1 MSSIEEDE
9 SSIPISVSTTEVFQA
24 IPAKP
29 ASSKSNNG
37 KAKTVTEVQDT
48 QKSQRI
54 SSMPAVNYSQAI
66 STRNDYKSTSDAE
79 NKSVN
84 TTSTRNSKVTP
95 EPVKKGAGR
104 GKLIEKS
111 KQQEKEEKR

>member
-37 KAKTVTEVQDT
+37 EKAKTVTEVQDT
-48 QKSQRI
+48 IKSQRI

-95 EPVKKGAGR
+95 EPVT
-104 GKLIEKS
+104 
-111 KQQEKEEKR
+111 KELVEES